1 VVQRQPVQRQRIGPA
16 IRRLRQ
22 ERGMTL
28 DALAAQA
35 DISASHLSR
44 LERSQTLPS
53 FTVLAKIAEVL
64 GVGIDEFV
72 RLERDVTLLDAD
84 LGRYLDMLGIGPPVR
99 DELFELSIEAR
110 RTLVSCLRQL
120 GEATLPPLAT
130 QELVARAASQG
141 DLPEVWRSLNRL
153 LRQAGM
159 GGPAFVRA
167 WLQLVQT
174 PGYRRIL
181 VASRSF
187 FLLPPGA
194 DLVAAYQAVFR
205 GEAIDPQAVSTWET
219 SEWVRDP
226 AVVRRW
232 STRMLLGRDYLERAL
247 DNEKPGPGPDLSQEQ
262 ALDLCAR
269 LIDHLERDANF
280 ELAITDVDLGP
291 FNIYAVDGQGGLIER
306 LPERRGRES
315 TPRVGLWVGG
325 PETSAPVAGLID
337 RLWESLPEIDRSRE
351 AVVVWLRRQQAE
363 AGERNPAR

>member
-1 VVQRQPVQRQRIGPA
+1 MQRQPVQRQRIGPA

-35 DISASHLSR
+35 GISASHLSR

-99 DELFELSIEAR
+99 DELFDLSIEAR
-110 RTLVSCLRQL
+110 RTLVGCLRQL

-130 QELVARAASQG
+130 QELVARAARHD
-141 DLPEVWRSLNRL
+141 DLAEVWRALNRL
-153 LRQAGM
+153 IRQAGM
-159 GGPAFVRA
+159 GGPAFARA

-174 PGYRRIL
+174 PGHRRIL

-187 FLLPPGA
+187 FLLPPEA

-205 GEAIDPQAVSTWET
+205 REAIDPQAVSTWET

-226 AVVRRW
+226 AVMRRW
-232 STRMLLGRDYLERAL
+232 PTRMILSRSYLERAL
-247 DNEKPGPGPDLSQEQ
+247 DTEKAGPGPDLARAQ
-262 ALDLCAR
+262 ALNLCAR
-269 LIDHLERDANF
+269 LLDRLDQDANF
-280 ELAITDVDLGP
+280 ELAVTDADLGP
-291 FNIYAVDGQGGLIER
+291 FNIYCVAEQGGLIER

-315 TPRVGLWVGG
+315 TVRVGLWVAG
-325 PETSAPVAGLID
+325 PETTAPVAGLVD
-337 RLWESLPEIDRSRE
+337 RLWDSLPETDRSRE
-351 AVVVWLRRQQAE
+351 AVVVWLRRRQAE
-363 AGERNPAR
+363 ASERNPAR